1 VKTQHVSG
9 WLLAGLLALSPSV
22 HAADPAAAPE
32 PANNVVIVLDSSGSM
47 SEKMPNSRTV
57 KMDAAKTALKTMVRN
72 LPSNVQIGLLVFSA
86 DNVPSDW
93 LYPLGPRDDNKL
105 MAAIDLPR
113 PHNGTPLGEY
123 LKKGTDCLLQK
134 RAEQFG
140 YGTYRLLVVTDG
152 EAGDQNL
159 VESYTPEIIA
169 RGIRVDV
176 IGVAMKSRHT
186 LATRVHSYRAANDEQ
201 GLQKA
206 LGEVFGEVAGS
217 SNDST
222 STEAFEAIASIPQE
236 AAAAAIQALTVID
249 NTPVGQEKP
258 RKVSRPAP
266 TATPPAASPSP
277 TPAPVPPSV
286 PPPPVQ
292 PVQSVHVHSGSVN
305 FAGIIGAMGGLA
317 CMGVVALIIIVLVLR
332 AARGGKR

>member
-1 VKTQHVSG
+1 MKTQTISG
-9 WLLAGLLALSPSV
+9 WLLAGLLAVSSTAK
-22 HAADPAAAPE
+22 AADATNAE

-47 SEKMPNSRTV
+47 SETMPNSRTV

-93 LYPLGPRDDNKL
+93 LYPLGPRDDAKL

-123 LKKGTDCLLQK
+123 LKKGADCLLQK

-206 LGEVFGEVAGS
+206 LGDVFGEVAS
-217 SNDST
+217 SGNDSA
-222 STEAFEAIASIPQE
+222 STEAFEAIAPIPQE
-236 AAAAAIQALTVID
+236 AAAAAIQALAVID

-258 RKVSRPAP
+258 RKISRRAP
-266 TATPPAASPSP
+266 TAAQPTAP
-277 TPAPVPPSV
+277 TPAAPAPIPPTV

-292 PVQSVHVHSGSVN
+292 PMQSVQIHSSRASFV
-305 FAGIIGAMGGLA
+305 GIIGAVGGLA
-317 CMGVVALIIIVLVLR
+317 CMGVVALTIVALVFR
-332 AARGGKR
+332 ATRGGKR